1 MNKKLKNNSS
11 QIKKLKINKKK
22 YNKKYKSLLKNP

>member
-11 QIKKLKINKKK
+11 QIKKLKINKK
-22 YNKKYKSLLKNP
+22 NITKNINPI